1 MEAAMQDWAT
11 FFFTGSSTLPAF
23 MVLVNDES
31 IGLALFVFLGLLITA
46 CLVGLH
52 DPECPARKASLQDM
66 ERRDRERERER
77 K

>member
-1 MEAAMQDWAT
+1 MQDWAT

-52 DPECPARKASLQDM
+52 DEECPARQASLRDM
-66 ERRDRERERER
+66 EKRQGKRR

>member
-1 MEAAMQDWAT
+1 MQDWAT

-31 IGLALFVFLGLLITA
+31 IGLAMFVFLGLLVTA
-46 CLVGLH
+46 CLLGLR
-52 DPECPARKASLQDM
+52 DQECPARQASLRDM
-66 ERRDRERERER
+66 EKRQDKSR